1 MSRSGLQ
8 MVPLGAGQP
17 VTALLAGRQWR
28 GSVLSGIKEPQ
39 RSWFGRRVVCR
50 IAAGGTSG
58 SMPSALKRA
67 ARSSTHCGG
76 VRWSFSGMPGFAVP
90 QRVAEGLAQMPGHE
104 PVGRQLPSGGLLV
117 VAHDRGQQ
125 LQAGTHPGTGEGAQ
139 LVLGLGSSGGREVH
153 HQPELVT
160 VPHLV
165 VAVKV
170 AVHEHGRARRGETA
184 SAQSH
189 QRMTVRR

>member
-1 MSRSGLQ
+1 MIAGTPPITAEMGDACKSWSWKSSGTAAEIAEPGSSLALAMS
-8 MVPLGAGQP
+8 PF
-17 VTALLAGRQWR
+17 
-28 GSVLSGIKEPQ
+28 GS
-39 RSWFGRRVVCR
+39 
-50 IAAGGTSG
+50 
-58 SMPSALKRA
+58 
-67 ARSSTHCGG
+67 
-76 VRWSFSGMPGFAVP
+76 
-90 QRVAEGLAQMPGHE
+90 GHE

-125 LQAGTHPGTGEGAQ
+125 LQAGTQPGTGEGAQ

-170 AVHEHGRARRGETA
+170 TVHEHGRTRRREDGVGPVAPDE
-184 SAQSH
+184 QNRPH
-189 QRMTVRR
+189 RRPVPVEEV